1 MHALWRL
8 HAMAGDMG
16 VTRDGDRMA
25 RARRAP
31 RPVPAALATAPPHPY
46 VPLTLETL
54 RDDHAIQRLLCDELE
69 MVADGLPNLPSPAA
83 IRRLC
88 DRILWISTTHFARAE
103 AILRGLPPGRA
114 PSRAALAALCRMHR
128 LDEVHAQDLVE
139 QLWRLDA
146 VRARGGLPDGGGTGE
161 GIGQLAYM
169 LRCFFDGTRRAM
181 ALKESWITASGRP
194 AATQVAAPPR
204 G

>member
-1 MHALWRL
+1 M
-8 HAMAGDMG
+8 
-16 VTRDGDRMA
+16 TRDGDRMA
-25 RARRAP
+25 RVRRAP
-31 RPVPAALATAPPHPY
+31 RPAPAALVTPPYPY

-69 MVADGLPNLPSPAA
+69 MVADGLPDLPPPAA

-88 DRILWISTTHFARAE
+88 DRILWISTTHFVRAE
-103 AILRGLPPGRA
+103 AILRTLPPGRA
-114 PSRAALAALCRMHR
+114 PARAALEALYRMHR

-146 VRARGGLPDGGGTGE
+146 VRARGAADNPARRPSMEGGLPDGGGMGE

-169 LRCFFDGTRRAM
+169 LRCFFDGARRAM
-181 ALKESWITASGRP
+181 ALKESWIAASGRP
-194 AATQVAAPPR
+194 AATQGAAAQR